1 MVETFRGNVS
11 HFNFTTENWNIGPAA
26 AAAGQ
31 LCQQIISEAG
41 QSFEFIE
48 VKLDLLLGRQNL
60 NQKHVKAKFLS
71 FSTSELFPDVS
82 KPTAFRLSNDGLGG
96 DVSSVCPLQDR
107 CGVDTALAHQQ

>member
-48 VKLDLLLGRQNL
+48 VEVRFVIGTPESESETCQSKVLEFLD
-60 NQKHVKAKFLS
+60 F
-71 FSTSELFPDVS
+71 
-82 KPTAFRLSNDGLGG
+82 
-96 DVSSVCPLQDR
+96 
-107 CGVDTALAHQQ
+107 

>member
-11 HFNFTTENWNIGPAA
+11 HFNFTTENWNIGP

-82 KPTAFRLSNDGLGG
+82 KPSVFSLSHDICII
-96 DVSSVCPLQDR
+96 DKPLQSWY
-107 CGVDTALAHQQ
+107 